1 MPRHLVVTEAAA
13 TVLRRPVVMGV
24 AVTAPLHPAVMGVEV
39 AVDAPRL
46 RVAEGSAGA
55 EVVPMVVAEAT
66 AEEEEAAAAGDTR
79 RPDPALPVT
88 TTKESE
94 GLSERKPGTTAYG
107 AKRRI

>member
-24 AVTAPLHPAVMGVEV
+24 AVTAPLHPAVMGVAVTAPLHPAVMGEEV

-55 EVVPMVVAEAT
+55 EVVPMVVAEGT

-94 GLSERKPGTTAYG
+94 G
-107 AKRRI
+107 